1 MWAGLWQAP
10 TLERNETKLTAHG
23 SSSWFMSG
31 AKQIK
36 GSLKRAD
43 SFIHHTTHRLF
54 HLRLGVD
61 RSAGH
66 FRALAVDDRR
76 RS

>member
-10 TLERNETKLTAHG
+10 TLERNETKLTAQEVRA
-23 SSSWFMSG
+23 WFMSG

-43 SFIHHTTHRLF
+43 SSFITPRTGCF
-54 HLRLGVD
+54 IYGLGVD